1 MKDFFGEFRYS
12 PDDAKPLAD
21 QVYSFVKGEMA
32 SGRLK
37 AGDTLPAI
45 KDIAAATGLTFR
57 TARGVVER
65 LAREKYVRSRPRV
78 GTVVMPRDTR
88 IVRGRVLF
96 ALPDVDASSYHAT
109 QIADALRRKMADNG
123 FALTTVVF
131 PSDMRRSLSFLRNEL
146 SNSPDLA
153 VVLYALPHVRDCLR
167 DAGVKCVFVYGSD
180 LCEADGIWIR
190 FSPDEAISS
199 FAEHCSR
206 TGVSSVMQV
215 RFDGNETPDA
225 EPALSAVGIRSAWT
239 VVPRLDVLGRYEGIK
254 RSTYDTFMEMPLERF
269 PDVFLFWD
277 DFVAQGALLSF
288 MKRGIVVPDDVKVVT
303 LSNRGLGPVYPVPL
317 TRIECDAAA
326 AGEKV
331 ADFVLSVL
339 EKGRIP
345 KVPVIAPQYVFG
357 QTFPF

>member
-1 MKDFFGEFRYS
+1 MKCFLEKFSSSGNGAE
-12 PDDAKPLAD
+12 PLAA
-21 QVYSFVKGEMA
+21 QVYSFVKHEIA

-37 AGDTLPAI
+37 AGETLPAI

-57 TARGVVER
+57 MARGVVER

-78 GTVVMPRDTR
+78 GTVVMPRDIH

-109 QIADALRRKMADNG
+109 QIADALRRKLSTEG

-131 PSDMRRSLSFLRNEL
+131 PNDMRRSLSFFSNEL
-146 SNSPDLA
+146 SNSPDLV
-153 VVLYALPHVRDCLR
+153 VVLYAPPHVRACLR
-167 DAGVKCVFVYGSD
+167 DAGVKCVFLYGSD
-180 LCEADGIWIR
+180 PGATAGAWIR
-190 FSPDEAISS
+190 FSPDEAIAS
-199 FAEHCSR
+199 FAEHCRRVGISN
-206 TGVSSVMQV
+206 VMQV

-225 EPALSAVGIRSAWT
+225 APALSAVGIKSEWT
-239 VVPRLDVLGRYEGIK
+239 VVSRLDVLGRYEGIK
-254 RSTYDTFMEMPLERF
+254 RSTYDTFIEMPLRRF
-269 PDVFLFWD
+269 PELFLFWD

-288 MKRGIVVPDDVKVVT
+288 MKRGIRVPDDVKVVT
-303 LSNRGLGPVYPVPL
+303 LSNRGLGPVYPEPL

-331 ADFVLSVL
+331 ADFVLSIL
-339 EKGRIP
+339 EKGRTP
-345 KVPVIAPQYVFG
+345 KTPVIAPQYVFG

>member
-1 MKDFFGEFRYS
+1 MKDIFEKFNSS
-12 PDDAKPLAD
+12 PVGAKSLAD
-21 QVYSFVKGEMA
+21 QVYSFVKDEISNGH
-32 SGRLK
+32 LK
-37 AGDTLPAI
+37 AGDALPAI

-78 GTVVMPRDTR
+78 GTVVMPRDIH

-96 ALPDVDASSYHAT
+96 ALPDVDASSFHAT
-109 QIADALRRKMADNG
+109 QIADTLRKKMADEG

-131 PSDMRRSLSFLRNEL
+131 PKDMRRSLSFLKNEL

-153 VVLYALPHVRDCLR
+153 VVLYAPPHVRVCLR

-180 LCEADGIWIR
+180 PGVAAGTWIR
-190 FSPDEAISS
+190 FSADGAISS
-199 FAEHCSR
+199 FVGHCCRS
-206 TGVSSVMQV
+206 GVSSVMQV

-225 EPALSAVGIRSAWT
+225 APALSAAGIRSEWT

-254 RSTYDTFMEMPLERF
+254 RSTYDTFLEMPFERF
-269 PDVFLFWD
+269 PEVFLFWE

-288 MKRGIVVPDDVKVVT
+288 MKRGIRVPDDVKVVT

-317 TRIECDAAA
+317 TRMECDAAA
-326 AGEKV
+326 VGEKV
-331 ADFVLSVL
+331 AEFVLSVL
-339 EKGRIP
+339 EKRRAL
-345 KVPVIAPQYVFG
+345 KVPVITPQYVFG